1 MKTQDKENNR
11 KYEKDLKAAAIWMNI
26 DDLYPANNNPRLNDH
41 VVDKVVRSIQLH
53 GFAAPIVANMQGE
66 ILAGHTRWKAAKKI
80 NMLTVPVRQIN
91 LTGDQARLY
100 RIADNKLSEFA
111 DWDEDMLKEQLADL
125 EKAFPVDVADL
136 FTDDEL
142 EEMLS
147 DKEDFQLEEEP
158 DYSNENEHD
167 HFDQPTESRFSSG
180 HVEEVGRQK
189 IICGDCIEVLKSMP
203 DNSVDSVVSDPPYQ
217 ILFMSKSWDQEFDTE
232 EWARQCLRVL
242 KPGGHLIAFAATRTI
257 HKIMYSLENNG
268 FQIRDLISW
277 IYFSGFPK
285 SHNVSKAIDKH
296 FGAEREVVGV
306 DPVFQR
312 RNPNNTGIG
321 TGNTYQPSNKT
332 ENAGIITKP
341 ATKEAIKYDG
351 WGTALKPAQEPA
363 VLCRKPLEKGLSI
376 AENVLKWDTG
386 GLNIDA
392 CRFNF
397 GDPCWVGEKE
407 KSSKVLETMTRKKE
421 STAVVEFIKV
431 RIGETRNYYDDL
443 GRWPANIYQCSK
455 ASRSERE
462 EGLEDHESRGGGAY
476 EFGQDGS
483 LDGRTQPIVKN
494 FHPTVKPVK
503 LMGWLVRL
511 VTPIDGIVV
520 DTFCGSGTTLVATE
534 LEGKYQGIGIE
545 MNPEYCD
552 IIYGRVSH
560 ASKKEE

>member
-1 MKTQDKENNR
+1 MSKE
-11 KYEKDLKAAAIWMNI
+11 KPAAVYMNI
-26 DDLYPANNNPRLNDH
+26 DDLYPAPDNPRVNDH

-53 GFAAPIVANMQGE
+53 GFAAPIVSNLEGE
-66 ILAGHTRWKAAKKI
+66 ILAGHTRWKAAKKL

-125 EKAFPVDVADL
+125 EKSFPVDVADL

-142 EEMLS
+142 EELL
-147 DKEDFQLEEEP
+147 DNKEEFQLKEEP
-158 DYSNENEHD
+158 DYTNENEHD
-167 HFDQPTESRFSSG
+167 HFDQPTESRFKSG

-203 DNSVDSVVSDPPYQ
+203 DNSVDSIVCDPPYQ
-217 ILFMSKSWDQEFDTE
+217 IVFMGKDWDQEFDTE

-257 HKIMYSLENNG
+257 HKIMYSLENKG
-268 FQIRDLISW
+268 FEIRDLISW
-277 IYFSGFPK
+277 LYFSGFPK

-296 FGAEREVVGV
+296 FGAEREIVGKHPRPAKPKV
-306 DPVFQR
+306 
-312 RNPNNTGIG
+312 G
-321 TGNTYQPSNKT
+321 TF
-332 ENAGIITKP
+332 NASFEEAMITKP

-376 AENVLKWDTG
+376 AENVLKWNTG
-386 GLNIDA
+386 ALSIDA
-392 CRFNF
+392 CRFGY
-397 GDPCWVGEKE
+397 GDPCWVGPQNDHSSMWDKPITTNISAKGAKYINHEKVNH
-407 KSSKVLETMTRKKE
+407 KINLDKYKPD
-421 STAVVEFIKV
+421 
-431 RIGETRNYYDDL
+431 N
-443 GRWPANIYQCSK
+443 GRWPANIYQCPK

-462 EGLEDHESRGGGAY
+462 EGLKDHESKDVAGKNGNKYMGVDSA
-476 EFGQDGS
+476 GS
-483 LDGRTQPIVKN
+483 RSSEVKN

-503 LMGWLVRL
+503 LMSWLVRL
-511 VTPIDGIVV
+511 VTPIDGVVV
-520 DTFCGSGTTLVATE
+520 DTFCGSGTTLVASE
-534 LEGKYQGIGIE
+534 LEGKYNGIGIE

-552 IIYGRVSH
+552 IIFGRVKH

>member
-1 MKTQDKENNR
+1 MMSKQ
-11 KYEKDLKAAAIWMNI
+11 EKPAAIYMSI
-26 DDLYPANNNPRLNDH
+26 DDLYPAPDNPRVNDH
-41 VVDKVVRSIQLH
+41 VVDKIVRSIQLH
-53 GFAAPIVANMQGE
+53 GFAAPIVSNMQGE
-66 ILAGHTRWKAAKKI
+66 ILAGHTRWKAAKKL

-91 LTGDQARLY
+91 LTGDQAKLY

-125 EKAFPVDVADL
+125 EKAFPVDVGDL
-136 FTDDEL
+136 FSDDEL
-142 EEMLS
+142 EELLV
-147 DKEDFQLEEEP
+147 DKEEIEIDEGQ
-158 DYSNENEHD
+158 DYTNENEHD
-167 HFDQPTESRFSSG
+167 DFDQPTESRFKTG

-189 IICGDCIEVLKSMP
+189 IICGDCIQVLKSMP
-203 DNSVDSVVSDPPYQ
+203 DNSVDSVVCDPPYQ
-217 ILFMSKSWDQEFDTE
+217 IFFMSKSWDQEFDTE

-257 HKIMYSLENNG
+257 HKIMYSLENQG
-268 FQIRDLISW
+268 FEIRDLISW
-277 IYFSGFPK
+277 LYFSGFPK

-296 FGAEREVVGV
+296 FGVEREVVGERTV
-306 DPVFQR
+306 AADQWTGKKQLEKGLSSYGIPV
-312 RNPNNTGIG
+312 
-321 TGNTYQPSNKT
+321 
-332 ENAGIITKP
+332 TKP
-341 ATKEAIKYDG
+341 ATKEAIKFDG

-376 AENVLKWDTG
+376 AENVLKWGTG

-392 CRFNF
+392 CRFGY
-397 GDPCWVGEKE
+397 GDPCWVGPQEAPP
-407 KSSKVLETMTRKKE
+407 SVPQPSNACPVI
-421 STAVVEFIKV
+421 VFDGV
-431 RIGETRNYYDDL
+431 GRNGKMSEVHNL
-443 GRWPANIYQCSK
+443 GRWPANIYQCPK
-455 ASRSERE
+455 ASRGERE
-462 EGLEDHESRGGGAY
+462 EGLEDHESKTGHETVNRKEGSAGLNNPRAGA
-476 EFGQDGS
+476 
-483 LDGRTQPIVKN
+483 GRTASEVKN

-552 IIYGRVSH
+552 IIFGRVKH